1 MLPKQ
6 FKTAQYLCHEAA
18 FPHLLYRRISQAY
31 AISNQTFIEQAP
43 QNTMTLYIEIQ
54 TGRLFSRPVQNW
66 SNDNY
71 YNTTIFAFFKSLS
84 IDEPPAIMVN
94 EPDSTP

>member
-43 QNTMTLYIEIQ
+43 QNTMTLYI
-54 TGRLFSRPVQNW
+54 
-66 SNDNY
+66 
-71 YNTTIFAFFKSLS
+71 
-84 IDEPPAIMVN
+84 
-94 EPDSTP
+94 